1 MPRTNS
7 MKAVQSILI
16 TGMCDRR
23 PSASRMPS
31 GNDTAMPTKERM
43 SVTIRPPQSGVSTKV
58 SPNQPPGSRIKEMS
72 GRTAKSRMALMP
84 L

>member
-1 MPRTNS
+1 
-7 MKAVQSILI
+7 MKNVQSILI
-16 TGMCDRR
+16 TGMVDRR

-31 GNDTAMPTKERM
+31 GSDTAMPTNDST

-58 SPNQPPGSRIKEMS
+58 NPNQPPGSRIS
-72 GRTAKSRMALMP
+72 ARIGNTTRSRIALMF